1 VKTLNKQKIAILGSG
16 LTAKAIALGLS
27 DLNVA
32 IDIIQLK
39 SKPNLTSSNATL
51 SISDAS
57 LQILENMG
65 IKKNQKTFWPINKII
80 LFDGAQKELPAD
92 AEFFHQKNKKNL
104 SYIVKKDYLEKELQK
119 KCNKLNVVKNKI
131 ASIQNDRFLKKIF
144 FQNKKSKDYNLIIAT
159 ERDNLKILSNE
170 KKINWDY
177 SETAYT
183 FLIKH
188 KKIANNSARQFFLKD
203 GPLAFLPISNIET
216 SIVWSV
222 KNNSHSEEI
231 ILNFNERFDFIKNI
245 SSKFYDLLD
254 VSRTV
259 EKFALTFEFL
269 RKTALFRTIFM
280 GDITHKIHPIAG
292 QGWNMTLR
300 DIDILIRDL
309 REKINKGYDIGDTN
323 LLKDFEKK
331 TKTSNLLFAVSI
343 DLIRK
348 AFRAQSPAISSL
360 RKKGFSLAS
369 QPEVMSKIINIADKG
384 LRI

>member
-1 VKTLNKQKIAILGSG
+1 MGSG

-27 DLNVA
+27 DLNVD
-32 IDIIQLK
+32 IDIIKQK
-39 SKPNLTSSNATL
+39 STLNLAPSNATL

-57 LQILENMG
+57 LQILQKIG
-65 IKKNQKTFWPINKII
+65 IKKSQKTFWPISKII
-80 LFDGAQKELPAD
+80 LFDGMKNELVAD
-92 AEFFHQKNKKNL
+92 AEFYHKKNKKNL

-119 KCNKLNVVKNKI
+119 KCNKFNVVKDKI
-131 ASIQNDRFLKKIF
+131 VSINNDTFLKKIS
-144 FQNKKSKDYNLIIAT
+144 FQNKKSTDYNLIIAT
-159 ERDNLKILSNE
+159 ELDNLKILSNE

-183 FLIKH
+183 FLVKH
-188 KKIANNSARQFFLKD
+188 KKIPNNSARQFFLKD
-203 GPLAFLPISNIET
+203 GPLAFLPISNSTT

-222 KNNSHSEEI
+222 KNNSGSDKI

-245 SSKFYDLLD
+245 SSKFLEVLD
-254 VSRTV
+254 VSKKI
-259 EKFALTFEFL
+259 EKFGLTFEFL

-300 DIDILIRDL
+300 DIDILVKDL
-309 REKINKGYDIGDTN
+309 REKITKGYDIGDTN
-323 LLKDFEKK
+323 LLKEFEKK
-331 TKTSNLLFAVSI
+331 TKTSNLLFSVSI

-348 AFRAQSPAISSL
+348 VFRAQSPAILSL

-369 QPEVMSKIINIADKG
+369 HPDVMNKIINIADRG

>member
-27 DLNVA
+27 DLNVD
-32 IDIIQLK
+32 IDIIKQK
-39 SKPNLTSSNATL
+39 STLNLAPSNATL

-57 LQILENMG
+57 LQILQKIG
-65 IKKNQKTFWPINKII
+65 IKKSQKTFWPISKII
-80 LFDGAQKELPAD
+80 LFDGMKNELVAD
-92 AEFFHQKNKKNL
+92 AEFYHKKNKKNL

-119 KCNKLNVVKNKI
+119 KCNKFNVVKDKI
-131 ASIQNDRFLKKIF
+131 VSINNDTFLKKIS
-144 FQNKKSKDYNLIIAT
+144 FQNKKSTDYNLIIAT
-159 ERDNLKILSNE
+159 ELDNLKILSNE

-183 FLIKH
+183 FLVKH
-188 KKIANNSARQFFLKD
+188 KKIPNNSARQFFLKD
-203 GPLAFLPISNIET
+203 GPLAFLPISNSTT

-222 KNNSHSEEI
+222 KNNSGSDKI

-245 SSKFYDLLD
+245 SSKFLEVLD
-254 VSRTV
+254 VSKKI
-259 EKFALTFEFL
+259 EKFGLTFEFL

-300 DIDILIRDL
+300 DIDILVKDL
-309 REKINKGYDIGDTN
+309 REKITKGYDIGDMN
-323 LLKDFEKK
+323 LLKEFEKK
-331 TKTSNLLFAVSI
+331 TKTSNLLFSVSI

-348 AFRAQSPAISSL
+348 VFRAQSPALLSL

-369 QPEVMSKIINIADKG
+369 HPDVMNKIINIADRG

>member
-27 DLNVA
+27 DLNVD
-32 IDIIQLK
+32 IDIIKQK
-39 SKPNLTSSNATL
+39 STLNLAPSNATL

-57 LQILENMG
+57 LQILQKIG
-65 IKKNQKTFWPINKII
+65 IKKSQKTFWPISKII
-80 LFDGAQKELPAD
+80 LFDGMKNELVAD
-92 AEFFHQKNKKNL
+92 AEFYHKKNKKNL

-119 KCNKLNVVKNKI
+119 KCNKFNVVKDKI
-131 ASIQNDRFLKKIF
+131 VSINNDTFLKKIS
-144 FQNKKSKDYNLIIAT
+144 FQNKKSTDYNLIIAT
-159 ERDNLKILSNE
+159 ELDNLKILSNE

-183 FLIKH
+183 FLVKH
-188 KKIANNSARQFFLKD
+188 KKIPNNSARQFFLKD
-203 GPLAFLPISNIET
+203 GPLAFLPISNSTT

-222 KNNSHSEEI
+222 KNNSGSDKI

-245 SSKFYDLLD
+245 SSKFLEVLD
-254 VSRTV
+254 VSKKI
-259 EKFALTFEFL
+259 EKFGLTFEFL

-300 DIDILIRDL
+300 DIDILVKDL
-309 REKINKGYDIGDTN
+309 REKITKGYDIGDMN
-323 LLKDFEKK
+323 LLKEFEKK
-331 TKTSNLLFAVSI
+331 TKTSNLLFSVSI

-348 AFRAQSPAISSL
+348 VFRAQSPAILSL

-369 QPEVMSKIINIADKG
+369 HPDVMNKIINIADRG

>member
-1 VKTLNKQKIAILGSG
+1 MKTLNKQKIAILGSG

-27 DLNVA
+27 DLNVD
-32 IDIIQLK
+32 IDIIKQK
-39 SKPNLTSSNATL
+39 STPNFAPSNATL

-57 LQILENMG
+57 LQILQKIG
-65 IKKNQKTFWPINKII
+65 IKKSQKTFWPISKII
-80 LFDGAQKELPAD
+80 LFDGMKNELVAD
-92 AEFFHQKNKKNL
+92 AEFYHKKNKKNL

-119 KCNKLNVVKNKI
+119 KCNKFNVVKDKI
-131 ASIQNDRFLKKIF
+131 VSINNDTFLKKIS
-144 FQNKKSKDYNLIIAT
+144 FQNKKSTDYNLIIAT
-159 ERDNLKILSNE
+159 ELDNLKILSNE

-183 FLIKH
+183 FLVKH
-188 KKIANNSARQFFLKD
+188 KKIPNNSARQFFLKD
-203 GPLAFLPISNIET
+203 GPLAFLPISNSTT

-222 KNNSHSEEI
+222 KNNSGSDKI

-245 SSKFYDLLD
+245 SAKFLEVLD
-254 VSRTV
+254 VSKKI
-259 EKFALTFEFL
+259 EKFGLTFEFL

-300 DIDILIRDL
+300 DIDILVKDL
-309 REKINKGYDIGDTN
+309 REKITKGYDIGDMN
-323 LLKDFEKK
+323 LLKEFEKK
-331 TKTSNLLFAVSI
+331 TKTSNLLFSVSI

-348 AFRAQSPAISSL
+348 VFRAQSPALLSL

-369 QPEVMSKIINIADKG
+369 HPDVMNKIINIADRG

>member
-1 VKTLNKQKIAILGSG
+1 MKTLNKQKIAILGSG

-32 IDIIQLK
+32 IDIIQEKPL
-39 SKPNLTSSNATL
+39 SKQRGSNVTL

-57 LQILENMG
+57 LQILENIG
-65 IKKNQKTFWPINKII
+65 IKKNKNIFWPVNKIT
-80 LFDGAQKELPAD
+80 LYDGMEKEISPD
-92 AEFFHQKNKKNL
+92 AEFYHLNNKKNL
-104 SYIVKKDYLEKELQK
+104 SYIVKKDHLEKELQK
-119 KCNKLNVVKNKI
+119 KFNKLNVIKNKI
-131 ASIQNDRFLKKIF
+131 ISIKDDKFLKKIL
-144 FQNKKSKDYNLIIAT
+144 FQNKKNKEYNLVIAT
-159 ERDNLKILSNE
+159 ELDNLKILSNE

-183 FLIKH
+183 FLINH
-188 KKIANNSARQFFLKD
+188 KKIQNNCARQFFLKD
-203 GPLAFLPISNIET
+203 GPLAFLPISHTET
-216 SIVWSV
+216 SVVWSV
-222 KNNSHSEEI
+222 KNSSDSEKM
-231 ILNFNERFDFIKNI
+231 ILSFKDRFNFIKKI
-245 SSKFYDLLD
+245 SAKFCD
-254 VSRTV
+254 VLSVTKEV
-259 EKFALTFEFL
+259 EKFGLTFEFL
-269 RKTALFRTIFM
+269 SKTAVFRTIFM

-300 DIDILIRDL
+300 DIDILVRDL
-309 REKINKGYDIGDTN
+309 KDKINKGYDIGDAH
-323 LLKDFEKK
+323 LLKNFEQK

-348 AFRAQSPAISSL
+348 VFRANSPAISSL

>member
-27 DLNVA
+27 DLNVD
-32 IDIIQLK
+32 IDIIKQK
-39 SKPNLTSSNATL
+39 STLNLAPSNATL

-57 LQILENMG
+57 LQILQKIG
-65 IKKNQKTFWPINKII
+65 IKKSQKTFWPISKII
-80 LFDGAQKELPAD
+80 LFDGMKNELVAD
-92 AEFFHQKNKKNL
+92 AEFYHKKNKKNL

-119 KCNKLNVVKNKI
+119 KCNKFNVVKDKI
-131 ASIQNDRFLKKIF
+131 VSINNDTFLKKIS
-144 FQNKKSKDYNLIIAT
+144 FQNKKSSDYNLIIAT
-159 ERDNLKILSNE
+159 ELDNLKILSNE

-183 FLIKH
+183 FLVKH
-188 KKIANNSARQFFLKD
+188 KKIPNNSARQFFLKD
-203 GPLAFLPISNIET
+203 GPLAFLPISNSTT

-222 KNNSHSEEI
+222 KNNSGSDKI

-245 SSKFYDLLD
+245 SLKFLEVLD
-254 VSRTV
+254 VSKKI
-259 EKFALTFEFL
+259 EKFGLTFEFL

-300 DIDILIRDL
+300 DIDILVKDL
-309 REKINKGYDIGDTN
+309 REKITKGYDIGDMN
-323 LLKDFEKK
+323 LLKEFEKK
-331 TKTSNLLFAVSI
+331 TKTSNLLFSVSI

-348 AFRAQSPAISSL
+348 VFRAQSPAILSL

-369 QPEVMSKIINIADKG
+369 HPDVMNKIINIADRG

>member
-1 VKTLNKQKIAILGSG
+1 MNKQKIAILGSG

-27 DLNVA
+27 DLNVD
-32 IDIIQLK
+32 IDIIKQK
-39 SKPNLTSSNATL
+39 STLNLAPSNATL

-57 LQILENMG
+57 LQILQKIG
-65 IKKNQKTFWPINKII
+65 IKKSQKTFWPIRKII
-80 LFDGAQKELPAD
+80 LFDGMKNELVAD
-92 AEFFHQKNKKNL
+92 AEFYHKKNKKNL

-119 KCNKLNVVKNKI
+119 KCNKFNVVKDKI
-131 ASIQNDRFLKKIF
+131 VSINNDTFLKKIS
-144 FQNKKSKDYNLIIAT
+144 FQNKKSTDYNLIIAT
-159 ERDNLKILSNE
+159 ELDNLKILSNE

-183 FLIKH
+183 FLVKH
-188 KKIANNSARQFFLKD
+188 KKIPNNSARQFFLKD
-203 GPLAFLPISNIET
+203 GPLAFLPISNSTT

-222 KNNSHSEEI
+222 KNNSGSDKI

-245 SSKFYDLLD
+245 SSKFLEVLD
-254 VSRTV
+254 VSKKI
-259 EKFALTFEFL
+259 EKFGLTFEFL

-300 DIDILIRDL
+300 DIDILVKDL
-309 REKINKGYDIGDTN
+309 REKITKGYDIGDMN
-323 LLKDFEKK
+323 LLKEFEKK
-331 TKTSNLLFAVSI
+331 TKTSNLLFSVSI

-348 AFRAQSPAISSL
+348 VFRAQSPAILSL

>member
-1 VKTLNKQKIAILGSG
+1 MKTLNKQKIAILGSG

-27 DLNVA
+27 DLNVD
-32 IDIIQLK
+32 IDIIKQK
-39 SKPNLTSSNATL
+39 STLNLAPSNATL

-57 LQILENMG
+57 LQILQKIG
-65 IKKNQKTFWPINKII
+65 IKKSQKTFWPISKII
-80 LFDGAQKELPAD
+80 LFDGMKNELVAD
-92 AEFFHQKNKKNL
+92 AEFYHKKNKKNL

-119 KCNKLNVVKNKI
+119 KCNKFNVVKDKI
-131 ASIQNDRFLKKIF
+131 VSINNDTFLKKIS
-144 FQNKKSKDYNLIIAT
+144 FQNKKSSDYNLIIAT
-159 ERDNLKILSNE
+159 ELDNLKILSNE

-183 FLIKH
+183 FLVKH
-188 KKIANNSARQFFLKD
+188 KKIPNNSARQFFLKD
-203 GPLAFLPISNIET
+203 GPLAFLPISNSTT

-222 KNNSHSEEI
+222 KNNSGSDKI

-245 SSKFYDLLD
+245 SSKFLEVLD
-254 VSRTV
+254 VSKKI
-259 EKFALTFEFL
+259 EKFGLTFEFL

-300 DIDILIRDL
+300 DIDILVKDL
-309 REKINKGYDIGDTN
+309 REKITKGYDIGDMN
-323 LLKDFEKK
+323 LLKEFEKK
-331 TKTSNLLFAVSI
+331 TKTSNLLFSVSI

-348 AFRAQSPAISSL
+348 VFRAQSPAILSL

-369 QPEVMSKIINIADKG
+369 HPDVMNKIINIADRG

>member
-1 VKTLNKQKIAILGSG
+1 MNKQKIAILGSG

-39 SKPNLTSSNATL
+39 SKPNLTSSNATI

-188 KKIANNSARQFFLKD
+188 KKIKNNSARQFFLKD
-203 GPLAFLPISNIET
+203 GPLAFLPISNTET

>member
-27 DLNVA
+27 DLNVD
-32 IDIIQLK
+32 IDIIKQK
-39 SKPNLTSSNATL
+39 STLNLAPSNATL

-57 LQILENMG
+57 LQILQKIG
-65 IKKNQKTFWPINKII
+65 IKKSQKTFWPISKII
-80 LFDGAQKELPAD
+80 LFDGMKNELVAD
-92 AEFFHQKNKKNL
+92 AEFYHKKNKKNL

-119 KCNKLNVVKNKI
+119 KCNKFNVVKDKI
-131 ASIQNDRFLKKIF
+131 ISINNDTFLKKIS
-144 FQNKKSKDYNLIIAT
+144 FQNKKSSDYNLIIAT
-159 ERDNLKILSNE
+159 ELDNLKILSNE

-183 FLIKH
+183 FLVKH
-188 KKIANNSARQFFLKD
+188 KKIPNNSARQFFLKD
-203 GPLAFLPISNIET
+203 GPLAFLPISNSTT

-222 KNNSHSEEI
+222 KNNSGSDKI

-245 SSKFYDLLD
+245 SSKFLEVLD
-254 VSRTV
+254 VSKKI
-259 EKFALTFEFL
+259 EKFGLTFEFL

-300 DIDILIRDL
+300 DIDILVKDL
-309 REKINKGYDIGDTN
+309 REKITKGYDIGDMN
-323 LLKDFEKK
+323 LLKEFEKK
-331 TKTSNLLFAVSI
+331 TKTSNLLFSVSI

-348 AFRAQSPAISSL
+348 VFRAQSPAILSL

-369 QPEVMSKIINIADKG
+369 HPDVMNKIINIADRG

>member
-1 VKTLNKQKIAILGSG
+1 MKTLNKQKIAILGSG

-27 DLNVA
+27 DLNVD
-32 IDIIQLK
+32 IDIIKQK
-39 SKPNLTSSNATL
+39 STPNLAPSNATL
-51 SISDAS
+51 SISDTS
-57 LQILENMG
+57 LQILQKIG
-65 IKKNQKTFWPINKII
+65 IKKSQKTFWPISKII
-80 LFDGAQKELPAD
+80 LFDGMKNELVAD
-92 AEFFHQKNKKNL
+92 AEFYHKKNKKNL

-119 KCNKLNVVKNKI
+119 KCNKFNVVKDKI
-131 ASIQNDRFLKKIF
+131 ISINNDTFLKKIS
-144 FQNKKSKDYNLIIAT
+144 FQNKKSTDYNLIIAT
-159 ERDNLKILSNE
+159 ELDNLKILSNE

-183 FLIKH
+183 FLVKH
-188 KKIANNSARQFFLKD
+188 KKIPNNSARQFFLKD
-203 GPLAFLPISNIET
+203 GPLAFLPISNSTT

-222 KNNSHSEEI
+222 KNNSGSDKI

-245 SSKFYDLLD
+245 SSKFLEVLD
-254 VSRTV
+254 VSKKI
-259 EKFALTFEFL
+259 EKFGLTFEFL

-300 DIDILIRDL
+300 DIDILVKDL
-309 REKINKGYDIGDTN
+309 REKITKGYDIGDMN
-323 LLKDFEKK
+323 LLKEFEKK
-331 TKTSNLLFAVSI
+331 TKTSNLLFSVSI

-348 AFRAQSPAISSL
+348 VFRAQSPAILSL

-369 QPEVMSKIINIADKG
+369 HPDVMNKIINIADRG

>member
-1 VKTLNKQKIAILGSG
+1 MKTLNKQKIAILGSG

-27 DLNVA
+27 DLNVD
-32 IDIIQLK
+32 IDIIKQK
-39 SKPNLTSSNATL
+39 STLNLAPSNATL

-57 LQILENMG
+57 LQILQKIG
-65 IKKNQKTFWPINKII
+65 IKKSQKTFWPVSKII
-80 LFDGAQKELPAD
+80 LFDGMKNELVAD
-92 AEFFHQKNKKNL
+92 AEFYHKKNKKNL

-119 KCNKLNVVKNKI
+119 KCNKFNVVKDKI
-131 ASIQNDRFLKKIF
+131 VSINNDTFLKKIS
-144 FQNKKSKDYNLIIAT
+144 FQNKKSTDYNLIIAT
-159 ERDNLKILSNE
+159 ELDNLKILSNE

-183 FLIKH
+183 FLVKH
-188 KKIANNSARQFFLKD
+188 KKIPNNSARQFFLKD
-203 GPLAFLPISNIET
+203 GPLAFLPISNSTT

-222 KNNSHSEEI
+222 KNNSGSDKI

-245 SSKFYDLLD
+245 SSKFLEVLD
-254 VSRTV
+254 VSKKI
-259 EKFALTFEFL
+259 EKFGLTFEFL

-300 DIDILIRDL
+300 DIDILVKDL
-309 REKINKGYDIGDTN
+309 REKITKGYDIGDMN
-323 LLKDFEKK
+323 LLKEFEKK
-331 TKTSNLLFAVSI
+331 TKTSNLLFSVSI

-348 AFRAQSPAISSL
+348 VFRAQSPAILSL

-369 QPEVMSKIINIADKG
+369 YPDVMNKIINIADRG

>member
-1 VKTLNKQKIAILGSG
+1 MNKQKIAILGSG

-80 LFDGAQKELPAD
+80 LFDGAQKEFPAD

-203 GPLAFLPISNIET
+203 GPLAFLPISNTET

-222 KNNSHSEEI
+222 KNNSYSEEI
-231 ILNFNERFDFIKNI
+231 ILNFN
-245 SSKFYDLLD
+245 
-254 VSRTV
+254 
-259 EKFALTFEFL
+259 
-269 RKTALFRTIFM
+269 
-280 GDITHKIHPIAG
+280 
-292 QGWNMTLR
+292 
-300 DIDILIRDL
+300 
-309 REKINKGYDIGDTN
+309 
-323 LLKDFEKK
+323 
-331 TKTSNLLFAVSI
+331 
-343 DLIRK
+343 
-348 AFRAQSPAISSL
+348 
-360 RKKGFSLAS
+360 
-369 QPEVMSKIINIADKG
+369 
-384 LRI
+384 

>member
-1 VKTLNKQKIAILGSG
+1 MKTLNKQKIAILGSG

-80 LFDGAQKELPAD
+80 LFDGAQKEFPAD

-203 GPLAFLPISNIET
+203 GPLAFLPISNTET

-222 KNNSHSEEI
+222 KNNSYSEEI

-245 SSKFYDLLD
+245 SSEFYDLLD

-348 AFRAQSPAISSL
+348 AFRARSPAISSL

>member
-1 VKTLNKQKIAILGSG
+1 MKTLNKQKIAILGSG

-27 DLNVA
+27 DLNVD
-32 IDIIQLK
+32 IDIIKQK
-39 SKPNLTSSNATL
+39 STLNLAPSNATL

-57 LQILENMG
+57 LQILQKIG
-65 IKKNQKTFWPINKII
+65 IKKSQKTFWPISKII
-80 LFDGAQKELPAD
+80 LFDGMKNELVAD
-92 AEFFHQKNKKNL
+92 AEFYHKKNKKNL

-119 KCNKLNVVKNKI
+119 KCNKFNVVKDKI
-131 ASIQNDRFLKKIF
+131 VSINNDTFLKKIS
-144 FQNKKSKDYNLIIAT
+144 FQNKKSTDYNLIIAT
-159 ERDNLKILSNE
+159 ELDNLKILSNE

-183 FLIKH
+183 FLVKH
-188 KKIANNSARQFFLKD
+188 KKIPNNSARQFFLKD
-203 GPLAFLPISNIET
+203 GPLAFLPISNSTT

-222 KNNSHSEEI
+222 KNNSGSDKI

-245 SSKFYDLLD
+245 SSKFLEVLD
-254 VSRTV
+254 VSKKI
-259 EKFALTFEFL
+259 EKFGLTFEFL

-300 DIDILIRDL
+300 DIDILVKDL
-309 REKINKGYDIGDTN
+309 REKITKGYDIGDMN
-323 LLKDFEKK
+323 LLKEFEKK
-331 TKTSNLLFAVSI
+331 TKTSNLLFSVSI

-348 AFRAQSPAISSL
+348 VFRAQSPALLSL

-369 QPEVMSKIINIADKG
+369 HPDVMNKIINIADRG

>member
-1 VKTLNKQKIAILGSG
+1 MKTLNKQKIAILGSG

-27 DLNVA
+27 DLNVD
-32 IDIIQLK
+32 IDIIKQK
-39 SKPNLTSSNATL
+39 STLNLAPSNATL

-57 LQILENMG
+57 LQILQKIG
-65 IKKNQKTFWPINKII
+65 IKKSQKTFWPISKII
-80 LFDGAQKELPAD
+80 LFDGMKNELVAD
-92 AEFFHQKNKKNL
+92 AEFYHKKNKKNL

-119 KCNKLNVVKNKI
+119 KCNKFNVVKDKI
-131 ASIQNDRFLKKIF
+131 VSINNDTFLKKIS
-144 FQNKKSKDYNLIIAT
+144 FQNKKSTDYNLIIAT
-159 ERDNLKILSNE
+159 ELDNLKILSNE

-183 FLIKH
+183 FLVKH
-188 KKIANNSARQFFLKD
+188 KKIPNNSARQFFLKD
-203 GPLAFLPISNIET
+203 GPLAFLPISNSTT

-222 KNNSHSEEI
+222 KNNSGSDKI

-245 SSKFYDLLD
+245 SSKFLEVLD
-254 VSRTV
+254 VSKKI
-259 EKFALTFEFL
+259 EKFGLTFEFL
-269 RKTALFRTIFM
+269 RKTVLFRTIFM

-300 DIDILIRDL
+300 DIDILVKDL
-309 REKINKGYDIGDTN
+309 REKITKGYDIGDMN
-323 LLKDFEKK
+323 LLKEFEKK
-331 TKTSNLLFAVSI
+331 TKTSNLLFSVSI

-348 AFRAQSPAISSL
+348 VFRAQSPAILSL

-369 QPEVMSKIINIADKG
+369 HPDVMNKIINIADRG

>member
-1 VKTLNKQKIAILGSG
+1 VKTLNKQKIAILGAG

-27 DLNVA
+27 DLNVD
-32 IDIIQLK
+32 IDIIQQK
-39 SKPNLTSSNATL
+39 SKLNVASSNATL

-57 LQILENMG
+57 LKILENIG
-65 IKKNQKTFWPINKII
+65 IKKNQKTFWPIDKII
-80 LFDGAQKELPAD
+80 LYDGIQNELSAD
-92 AEFFHQKNKKNL
+92 AEFYHIKNKKNL
-104 SYIVKKDYLEKELQK
+104 SYIVKKNYLEKELQK
-119 KCNKLNVVKNKI
+119 RCNRFNVVKNKI
-131 ASIQNDRFLKKIF
+131 VSIQNDTFLKTIL

-159 ERDNLKILSNE
+159 ELDNLKILSNE

-188 KKIANNSARQFFLKD
+188 KKITNTAARQFFLKD
-203 GPLAFLPISNIET
+203 GPLAFLPISNTET
-216 SIVWSV
+216 SVVWSV
-222 KNNSHSEEI
+222 KNNSHSEKI
-231 ILNFNERFDFIKNI
+231 ILNFNERFDFINNI
-245 SSKFYDLLD
+245 SFNFYDVLN

-309 REKINKGYDIGDTN
+309 REKINKGYDIGEAN
-323 LLKDFEKK
+323 LLKEFEKK

>member
-1 VKTLNKQKIAILGSG
+1 MKTLNKQKIAILGSG

-27 DLNVA
+27 DLNVD
-32 IDIIQLK
+32 IDIIKQK
-39 SKPNLTSSNATL
+39 STLNLAPSNATL

-57 LQILENMG
+57 LQILQKIG
-65 IKKNQKTFWPINKII
+65 IKKSQKTFWPISKII
-80 LFDGAQKELPAD
+80 LFDGMKNELVAD
-92 AEFFHQKNKKNL
+92 AEFYHKKNKKNL

-119 KCNKLNVVKNKI
+119 KCNKFNVVKDKI
-131 ASIQNDRFLKKIF
+131 VSINNDTFLKKIS
-144 FQNKKSKDYNLIIAT
+144 FQNKKSTDYNLIIAT
-159 ERDNLKILSNE
+159 ELDNLKILSNE

-183 FLIKH
+183 FLVKH
-188 KKIANNSARQFFLKD
+188 KKIPNNSARQFFLKD
-203 GPLAFLPISNIET
+203 GPLAFLPISNSTT

-222 KNNSHSEEI
+222 KNNSGSDKI

-245 SSKFYDLLD
+245 SSKFLEVLD
-254 VSRTV
+254 VSKKI
-259 EKFALTFEFL
+259 EKFRLTFEFL

-300 DIDILIRDL
+300 DIDILVKDL
-309 REKINKGYDIGDTN
+309 REKITKGYDIGDMN
-323 LLKDFEKK
+323 LLKEFEKK
-331 TKTSNLLFAVSI
+331 TKTSNLLFSVSI

-348 AFRAQSPAISSL
+348 VFRAQSPAILSL

-369 QPEVMSKIINIADKG
+369 HPDVMNKIINIADRG

>member
-1 VKTLNKQKIAILGSG
+1 MKTLNKQKIAILGSG

-27 DLNVA
+27 DLNVD
-32 IDIIQLK
+32 IDIIKQK
-39 SKPNLTSSNATL
+39 STLNLAPSNATL

-57 LQILENMG
+57 LQILQKIG
-65 IKKNQKTFWPINKII
+65 IKKSQKTFWPISKII
-80 LFDGAQKELPAD
+80 LFDGMKNELVAD
-92 AEFFHQKNKKNL
+92 AEFYHKKNKKNL

-119 KCNKLNVVKNKI
+119 KCNKFNVVKDKI
-131 ASIQNDRFLKKIF
+131 VSINNDTFLKKIS
-144 FQNKKSKDYNLIIAT
+144 FQNKKSTDYNLIIAT
-159 ERDNLKILSNE
+159 ELDNLKILSNE

-183 FLIKH
+183 FLVKH
-188 KKIANNSARQFFLKD
+188 KKIPNNSARQFFLKD
-203 GPLAFLPISNIET
+203 GPLAFLPISNSTT

-222 KNNSHSEEI
+222 KNNSGSDKI

-245 SSKFYDLLD
+245 SSKFLEVLD
-254 VSRTV
+254 VSKKI
-259 EKFALTFEFL
+259 EKFGLTFEFL

-300 DIDILIRDL
+300 DIDILVKDL
-309 REKINKGYDIGDTN
+309 REKITKGYDIGDMN
-323 LLKDFEKK
+323 LLKEFEKK
-331 TKTSNLLFAVSI
+331 TKTSNLLFSVSI

-348 AFRAQSPAISSL
+348 VFRAQSPAILSL

-369 QPEVMSKIINIADKG
+369 HPDVMNKIINIADRG

>member
-1 VKTLNKQKIAILGSG
+1 MKTLNKQKIAILGSG

-188 KKIANNSARQFFLKD
+188 KKIKNNSARQFFLKD
-203 GPLAFLPISNIET
+203 GPLAFLPISNTET

-369 QPEVMSKIINIADKG
+369 QPEVMNKIINIADKG

>member
-1 VKTLNKQKIAILGSG
+1 MKTLNKQKIAILGSG

-104 SYIVKKDYLEKELQK
+104 SHIVKKDYLEKELQN

-203 GPLAFLPISNIET
+203 GPLAFLPISNTET

-269 RKTALFRTIFM
+269 RKTVLFRTIFM

-348 AFRAQSPAISSL
+348 AFRAQSLAISSL

>member
-1 VKTLNKQKIAILGSG
+1 MKTLNKQKIAILGSG

-27 DLNVA
+27 DLNVD
-32 IDIIQLK
+32 IDIIKQK
-39 SKPNLTSSNATL
+39 STLNLAPSNATL

-57 LQILENMG
+57 LQILQKIG
-65 IKKNQKTFWPINKII
+65 IKKSQKTFWPISKII
-80 LFDGAQKELPAD
+80 LFDGMKNELVAD
-92 AEFFHQKNKKNL
+92 AEFYHKKNKKNL

-119 KCNKLNVVKNKI
+119 KCNKFNVVKDKI
-131 ASIQNDRFLKKIF
+131 VSINNDTFLKKIS
-144 FQNKKSKDYNLIIAT
+144 FQNKKSTDYNLIIAT
-159 ERDNLKILSNE
+159 ELDNLKILSNE

-183 FLIKH
+183 FLVKH
-188 KKIANNSARQFFLKD
+188 KKIPNNSARQFFLKD
-203 GPLAFLPISNIET
+203 GPLAFLPISNSTT

-222 KNNSHSEEI
+222 KNNSGSDKI

-245 SSKFYDLLD
+245 SSKFLEVLD
-254 VSRTV
+254 VSKKI
-259 EKFALTFEFL
+259 EKFGLTFEFL

-300 DIDILIRDL
+300 DIDILVKDL
-309 REKINKGYDIGDTN
+309 REKITKGYDIGDTN
-323 LLKDFEKK
+323 LLKEFEKK
-331 TKTSNLLFAVSI
+331 TKTSNLLFSVSI

-348 AFRAQSPAISSL
+348 VFRAQSPAILSL

-369 QPEVMSKIINIADKG
+369 HPDVMNKIINIADRG

>member
-1 VKTLNKQKIAILGSG
+1 MNKQKIAILGSG

-27 DLNVA
+27 DLNVE

-39 SKPNLTSSNATL
+39 SKPNLTFSNATI

-188 KKIANNSARQFFLKD
+188 KKIKNNSARQFFLKD
-203 GPLAFLPISNIET
+203 GPLAFLPISNTET

>member
-27 DLNVA
+27 DLNVD
-32 IDIIQLK
+32 IDIIKQK
-39 SKPNLTSSNATL
+39 STPKAVPSNVTL

-57 LQILENMG
+57 LQILQNIG
-65 IKKNQKTFWPINKII
+65 IKKSQKTFWPISKII
-80 LFDGAQKELPAD
+80 LFDGIQKELVAD
-92 AEFFHQKNKKNL
+92 AEFCHKKNKKNL

-119 KCNKLNVVKNKI
+119 KCNKFNVVKDKI
-131 ASIQNDRFLKKIF
+131 VSIENDTFLKKIL
-144 FQNKKSKDYNLIIAT
+144 FQNKKSKGYNLIIAT
-159 ERDNLKILSNE
+159 ELDNLKILSNE

-183 FLIKH
+183 FLVKH
-188 KKIANNSARQFFLKD
+188 KKIPNNSARQFFLTD
-203 GPLAFLPISNIET
+203 GPLALLPISSTKT

-222 KNNSHSEEI
+222 KNNSESEKI

-245 SSKFYDLLD
+245 SSKFLEVLD
-254 VSRTV
+254 VSKKI
-259 EKFALTFEFL
+259 EKFGLTFEFM

-300 DIDILIRDL
+300 DIDILVKDL
-309 REKINKGYDIGDTN
+309 REKITKGYDIGDMN

-331 TKTSNLLFAVSI
+331 TKTSNLLFSVSI

-348 AFRAQSPAISSL
+348 AFRAQSPAILSL

-369 QPEVMSKIINIADKG
+369 HPDVMNKIINIADKG